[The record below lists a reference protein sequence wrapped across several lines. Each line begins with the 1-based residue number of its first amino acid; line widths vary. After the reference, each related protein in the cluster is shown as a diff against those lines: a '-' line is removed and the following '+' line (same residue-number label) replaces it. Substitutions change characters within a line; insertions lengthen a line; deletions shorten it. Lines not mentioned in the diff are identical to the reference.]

1 MIGLYHVQ
9 DKRLNTINDNIV
21 HFLIKSNAHNN
32 RS

>member
-1 MIGLYHVQ
+1 MIGLYRVQ

-21 HFLIKSNAHNN
+21 HFLIKSDNN